1 MSGILDKALIWAE
14 RQLPDG
20 KSLWITDLRY
30 EANHIP
36 GSLARQRFLWSG
48 ILAALG
54 QVLRVRVGVQQVGQT
69 LLGLAILAFCLGG
82 LIVAPNIET
91 AVVKQTFYTILPVYA
106 LTGGLAFLSLN
117 WMKGFTGGCILAL
130 GLFWLVSGLEFF
142 ATTDA
147 PIWFFRAFAIEASV
161 IMAGLFIAASYLSWI
176 EDAKHG

>member
-91 AVVKQTFYTILPVYA
+91 AVVKQTFYTILRGRDYVSLSRDYGEPH
-106 LTGGLAFLSLN
+106 AFAPSFSGAGN
-117 WMKGFTGGCILAL
+117 FYDIGFTKSI
-130 GLFWLVSGLEFF
+130 
-142 ATTDA
+142 
-147 PIWFFRAFAIEASV
+147 
-161 IMAGLFIAASYLSWI
+161 
-176 EDAKHG
+176 